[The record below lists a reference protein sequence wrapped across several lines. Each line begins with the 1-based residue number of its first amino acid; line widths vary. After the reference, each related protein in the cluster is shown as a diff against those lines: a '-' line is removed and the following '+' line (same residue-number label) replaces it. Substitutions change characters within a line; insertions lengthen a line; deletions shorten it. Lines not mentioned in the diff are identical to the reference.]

1 MTTPT
6 WTPWGQ
12 PQYCEANIR
21 NDGLVSIS
29 TASHGGLYLAPSL
42 WDAFCA
48 LMSYR
53 PRHDQFFEEDCE
65 WAAVALAFP
74 ALFTDADIYN
84 AVRTAECWLKIPIPE
99 TAASI
104 RDRFHA
110 HLVQTGTW
118 ERGGCSTAGSAD
130 WRVFMRRVADD
141 MARVVLMRDYPSQQF
156 YAAEDVEALP
166 VCD

>member
-21 NDGLVSIS
+21 
-29 TASHGGLYLAPSL
+29 
-42 WDAFCA
+42 
-48 LMSYR
+48 
-53 PRHDQFFEEDCE
+53 
-65 WAAVALAFP
+65 
-74 ALFTDADIYN
+74 
-84 AVRTAECWLKIPIPE
+84 
-99 TAASI
+99 
-104 RDRFHA
+104 
-110 HLVQTGTW
+110 
-118 ERGGCSTAGSAD
+118 GCSSAGGD

-141 MARVVLMRDYPSQQF
+141 ASRVVLMREYPAQQF

>member
-1 MTTPT
+1 MDNTQTTREERQRVARTILDQLGRGFSVMTGAHTF
-6 WTPWGQ
+6 
-12 PQYCEANIR
+12 C
-21 NDGLVSIS
+21 S
-29 TASHGGLYLAPSL
+29 TENS
-42 WDAFCA
+42 
-48 LMSYR
+48 R
-53 PRHDQFFEEDCE
+53 PRHAQFFEEDCE

-74 ALFTDADIYN
+74 ILFTDAQIYN

-99 TAASI
+99 GAAAI
-104 RDRFHA
+104 RDKFHA

-118 ERGGCSTAGSAD
+118 ERGGCSSAGGD

-141 MARVVLMRDYPSQQF
+141 ASRVVLMREYPAQQF